1 MMVDYQQEDRTQGRI
16 VGGVATLVYAV
27 LLVVLM
33 LFVRFTLDQ
42 QPEEGDGLMINFGNV
57 EEAAPGS
64 DMQLNDEI
72 AEARQVERQTP
83 AVQSEEETLTQDFEE
98 APAVQKPKTQKK
110 KPKEEPKKET
120 PQPKKNTQPPAEKP
134 REVNR
139 KALFPGRTAGS
150 QATSEGT
157 GKGAGN
163 QGNLA
168 GDPGGSHD
176 GNGTGTGGS
185 GTASLS
191 GRSLVGALPRPDYGA
206 RDEGRVVVEITVDQ
220 QGRVVN
226 ASYRSV
232 GSTTQNSTLVNAA
245 LRAARQARFNVDEN
259 APISQRGTITY
270 IFRMQ

>member
-1 MMVDYQQEDRTQGRI
+1 MMDYQQEDRTRGRI
-16 VGGVATLVYAV
+16 VGGVATLLYAV
-27 LLVVLM
+27 LLVLLM
-33 LFVRFTLDQ
+33 LFVKFTLDQ
-42 QPEEGDGLMINFGNV
+42 KPEESEGLMINFGNV
-57 EEAAPGS
+57 EEASPGS
-64 DMQLNDEI
+64 DMRLNDEI

-83 AVQSEEETLTQDFEE
+83 PVKAEEEILTQDHED
-98 APAVQKPKTQKK
+98 APEVQKPKEQKK
-110 KPKEEPKKET
+110 KPKKEEPKKET

-150 QATSEGT
+150 TSTSEGT

-176 GNGTGTGGS
+176 GTGTGTGGS
-185 GTASLS
+185 GTASLA

-220 QGRVVN
+220 QGRVTN
-226 ASYRSV
+226 AAYRSV
-232 GSTTQNSTLVNAA
+232 GSTTQNSTLVGAA
-245 LRAARQARFNVDEN
+245 LRAAKQARFNVDEN
-259 APISQRGTITY
+259 AALSQRGTITY

>member
-33 LFVRFTLDQ
+33 LFVRFTLNQ
-42 QPEEGDGLMINFGNV
+42 PPEEGEGLMINFGNV

-64 DMQLNDEI
+64 DMKLNDEI

-83 AVQSEEETLTQDFEE
+83 SVQSEEETLTQDFEE
-98 APAVQKPKTQKK
+98 APAVQKPKIQPKK
-110 KPKEEPKKET
+110 KDEPKKET

-157 GKGAGN
+157 GKGTGN

-168 GDPGGSHD
+168 GDPGGSHE
-176 GNGTGTGGS
+176 GTGTGTGGS
-185 GTASLS
+185 GTASLA

-206 RDEGRVVVEITVDQ
+206 RDEGRVVIEITVDQ
-220 QGRVVN
+220 QGRVTN
-226 ASYRSV
+226 ASYQAV
-232 GSTTQNSTLVNAA
+232 GSTTQNSTLVRAA
-245 LRAARQARFNVDEN
+245 LRAARQARFNVNEN

>member
-1 MMVDYQQEDRTQGRI
+1 MILAI
-16 VGGVATLVYAV
+16 VLV
-27 LLVVLM
+27 LLM
-33 LFVRFTLDQ
+33 LFVKFTLDQ
-42 QPEEGDGLMINFGNV
+42 KPEEGEGLMINFGNV

-64 DMQLNDEI
+64 DMRLNDEI

-83 AVQSEEETLTQDFEE
+83 PVKAEEEILTQDHED
-98 APAVQKPKTQKK
+98 APEVQKPKEQKK

-150 QATSEGT
+150 TSTSEGT
-157 GKGAGN
+157 GKGTGN

-176 GNGTGTGGS
+176 GTGTGTGGS
-185 GTASLS
+185 GTASLA
-191 GRSLVGALPRPDYGA
+191 GRSLVGALPRPEYGA

-220 QGRVVN
+220 QGRVTN
-226 ASYRSV
+226 AAYRSV
-232 GSTTQNSTLVNAA
+232 GSTTQNST
-245 LRAARQARFNVDEN
+245 
-259 APISQRGTITY
+259 
-270 IFRMQ
+270 

>member
-1 MMVDYQQEDRTQGRI
+1 MMDYQQDDRTQGRI
-16 VGGVATLVYAV
+16 VGGVATLLYAA
-27 LLVVLM
+27 LLLVLM

-42 QPEEGDGLMINFGNV
+42 KPDEGEGLMINFGNV

-64 DMQLNDEI
+64 DMRMNDEI
-72 AEARQVERQTP
+72 AEARQVERQRP
-83 AVQSEEETLTQDFEE
+83 SVDSEEETLTQDFEE
-98 APAVQKPKTQKK
+98 APEVQQ
-110 KPKEEPKKET
+110 PKERKKQPKEDPKKET

-139 KALFPGRTAGS
+139 RALFPGRTAGS
-150 QATSEGT
+150 TSTSEGT
-157 GKGAGN
+157 GRGAGN

-168 GDPGGSHD
+168 GDPAGSHE
-176 GNGTGTGGS
+176 GTGTGTGGT
-185 GTASLS
+185 GTASLA
-191 GRSLVGALPRPDYGA
+191 GRSLVGALPRPEYGA
-206 RDEGRVVVEITVDQ
+206 RDEGRVIVDIVVDR
-220 QGRVVN
+220 QGKVTS

-259 APISQRGTITY
+259 AAVSQRGTITY